1 MPEKGRSR
9 LYICRRI
16 YRETEQT
23 EELLLEHAGWDGKV
37 RAKQEKMEGKGA
49 R

>member
-16 YRETEQT
+16 YRKTEQT
-23 EELLLEHAGWDGKV
+23 EELLLEHAGWAGKV